1 VPCTI
6 VGENVHL
13 AFLPRDSKAI
23 ETSITTSIEQAL
35 LQKMLSVCEHTRLHV
50 FHGISPERISK
61 AACVVCLL
69 HNNPS
74 SDTILSQI
82 KLHSSNIVPSTT
94 TDLLLTDLFEYFHFF
109 QGAVN
114 QQMYTTRELL
124 KTFPHNRSA
133 LLKSEPYSC
142 LQS

>member
-1 VPCTI
+1 M
-6 VGENVHL
+6 GDKVHL
-13 AFLPRDSKAI
+13 AFLPRDSKPI
-23 ETSITTSIEQAL
+23 ETSITTSTEQAQ
-35 LQKMLSVCEHTRLHV
+35 LQKMLWVCGHTRLHV
-50 FHGISPERISK
+50 FHGISPEHISK
-61 AACVVCLL
+61 AARVVCRL

-82 KLHSSNIVPSTT
+82 KLHGSSIVPSTT

-114 QQMYTTRELL
+114 WQMYTTRELL

-133 LLKSEPYSC
+133 FLKSQPYSC
-142 LQS
+142 FQV